1 MATSEIEIVNLALA
15 AAGASRPLTGELG
28 AQTSPEGMIARLY
41 YPQRRDELLSS
52 FPWYFAKR
60 RAALAPLA
68 DVTRS
73 DWTNVYAVPSGM
85 LSARTVVRSGI
96 RYPRPEDEIE
106 FMVEAGDPDS
116 DGEPGAQVILCD
128 EPSAELIFI
137 GAITAPVRFS
147 PLFTSALADRLAVDL
162 ATFLTKKAD
171 LAKAAQERFLGEIA
185 QAKAHSANQG
195 KRGPASMPDFLE
207 GSYTGDEA
215 TMERARF
222 RR

>member
-1 MATSEIEIVNLALA
+1 VATSEIEIVNMALA
-15 AAGASRPLTGELG
+15 AAGATRPLTGELG
-28 AQTSPEGMIARLY
+28 AQTSPEGTMARLY

-52 FPWYFAKR
+52 FPWFFAKR
-60 RAALAPLA
+60 RVTLAPLA
-68 DVTRS
+68 DVTRT
-73 DWTNVYAVPSGM
+73 DWTNVYAAPAGM
-85 LSARTVVRSGI
+85 LSARSVVRHGI

-116 DGEPGAQVILCD
+116 DGEPGALVILCD

-162 ATFLTKKAD
+162 ATYLSKKAD
-171 LAKAAQERFLGEIA
+171 LAKAAQERFMGELA
-185 QAKAHSANQG
+185 QAKVHSASQG
-195 KRGPASMPDFLE
+195 QRGPASMPDFLE
-207 GSYTGDEA
+207 GSFTGDTSA
-215 TMERARF
+215 MERVRF